1 MEFLFELNTEGEK
14 FHICKQPYIIFFSY
28 INSVGLYQQEWRERR
43 VTYQQLIGDIKQ
55 TKKIIVINT
64 CAVLV
69 FLRAGNPC

>member
-1 MEFLFELNTEGEK
+1 MEFLFELNTGREIP
-14 FHICKQPYIIFFSY
+14 FLQATIYHFFSY

-64 CAVLV
+64 CAVPV